1 MAGPYAD
8 VALVKKMIRAVPT
21 METDED
27 VDARITALNKA
38 VSLALEEA
46 CERTW
51 GAPVADTT
59 EIVWVGPGDT
69 IVLPRPARS
78 ITSVTYGGTLTGS
91 TMTGGTTVASSGL
104 YHSIIDRN
112 GLIYAIRSN
121 TVNVWWWNWAWLTA
135 SNEPYPPKTPVAI
148 TGDFVSSDNDTT
160 VPDDITYIASY
171 MVVER
176 LKVEKASAF
185 GAVGPDG
192 DVAPIRDV
200 FNDPL
205 VKRVIDKYR
214 NELVWAV

>member
-1 MAGPYAD
+1 MAGPYGSKP
-8 VALVKKMIRAVPT
+8 LIEKMIRAVPS
-21 METDED
+21 METDQD
-27 VDARITALNKA
+27 LGDRIDALNLA
-38 VSLALEEA
+38 VSSALEEA

-69 IVLPRPARS
+69 IVLPRPART
-78 ITSVTYGGTLTGS
+78 ITSITYGGTVTGS
-91 TMTGGTTVASSGL
+91 TMTGGTVVTAGSL
-104 YHSIIDRN
+104 YYPIVDRN
-112 GLIYAIRSN
+112 GLVYAIRSN
-121 TVNVWWWNWAWLTA
+121 TASVWWWNWAYLTP
-135 SNEPYPPKTPVAI
+135 SDYYPQTPVAI
-148 TGDFVSSDNDTT
+148 TGDFTSSDNDTT

-200 FNDPL
+200 FADPL
-205 VKRVIDKYR
+205 VKRIIDKYKR
-214 NELVWAV
+214 ELVLAV

>member
-1 MAGPYAD
+1 MAGPYGSKP
-8 VALVKKMIRAVPT
+8 LIEKMIRAVPS
-21 METDED
+21 METDQD
-27 VDARITALNKA
+27 LGDRIDALNLA
-38 VSLALEEA
+38 VSSALEEA

-69 IVLPRPARS
+69 IVLPRPART
-78 ITSVTYGGTLTGS
+78 ITSITYGGTVTGS
-91 TMTGGTTVASSGL
+91 TMTGGTVVTAGSL
-104 YHSIIDRN
+104 YYPIVDRN
-112 GLIYAIRSN
+112 GLVYAIRSN
-121 TVNVWWWNWAWLTA
+121 TASVWWWNWAYLTPSA
-135 SNEPYPPKTPVAI
+135 YYPQTPVAI
-148 TGDFVSSDNDTT
+148 TGDFTSSDNDTT

-200 FNDPL
+200 FADPL
-205 VKRVIDKYR
+205 VKRIIDKYKR
-214 NELVWAV
+214 ELVLAV